1 MMQANTGVRFETKD
15 LLLSQLVKQA
25 EEKCRLNIKNFG
37 GDPVLVE
44 GGGYEKIWLE
54 TQPMGGAMYA
64 SRDFATG
71 LNNSLM
77 FMRHQRAD
85 GRIPG
90 SIAVIDGKV
99 VPQFNKFQGFCF
111 PEPALDLYYLGGK
124 DAEYLAQLAKTL
136 EAFDAYL
143 WRVRDSD
150 GDGCLETWCKYDTGE
165 DHAMRYADAPDPWE
179 EETPPQG
186 CTAVPIASMDVMSY
200 SYACRETLAEI
211 ARISGDAEAQAQW
224 AAKAKAVQDK
234 MVSYLWDDARGA
246 MFDRDKNHN
255 QMPTLIHNT
264 LRCMYWHSLPDA
276 LAERFVK
283 EHLLNPQEFWTQ
295 MPLPSVA
302 ANDPLF
308 RNVTTNNWSGQAEA
322 LTYQRA
328 IRALENYGMYELI
341 PQLGQK
347 LMQAIGPQCR
357 FVQQYDPFTGEPSVI
372 CEPGQP
378 PQDAYGPAMLS
389 VLEYTAR
396 MYGVSLVRDT
406 VVWGTCPLEC
416 RYTQALNGR
425 SWEIVNSGHEAEAF
439 VDGRKVF
446 TAGPGL
452 RITTDL
458 DGNILGTARYLP
470 DADPAQVTPQYT
482 LYNKE
487 ANTMEYLY
495 PGGLAKA
502 ITFSYDDGQVY
513 DRRLIEIFN
522 QAGFKGTFHL
532 NSGNLDKD
540 GYVQKAELPTLYAE
554 HEIACHGVTH
564 RHPRQMNQTEWLREV
579 WQDRLTLEEL
589 TGGIV
594 QGMSYAFGEYYP
606 EQVEALCAMGIQYS
620 RTVESTGSFAL
631 PQELLRWK
639 PTCHHND
646 KLLERAEKFLHVPG
660 YQKMPLF
667 YIWGHSFEFERE
679 NTWPLMEQLAEKLH
693 GAQDIWYAT
702 NGQIADYLTALH
714 STRESADG
722 KRLYNP
728 SAQPIWFVADGK
740 VRVAEPGKLCEM

>member
-15 LLLSQLVKQA
+15 PLLFQLVKQA

-283 EHLLNPQEFWTQ
+283 EHLLNPQEFWTK

-458 DGNILGTARYLP
+458 DGNILGTACYLP
-470 DADPAQVTPQYT
+470 DADLAQVTPQ
-482 LYNKE
+482 
-487 ANTMEYLY
+487 
-495 PGGLAKA
+495 
-502 ITFSYDDGQVY
+502 
-513 DRRLIEIFN
+513 
-522 QAGFKGTFHL
+522 
-532 NSGNLDKD
+532 
-540 GYVQKAELPTLYAE
+540 
-554 HEIACHGVTH
+554 
-564 RHPRQMNQTEWLREV
+564 
-579 WQDRLTLEEL
+579 
-589 TGGIV
+589 
-594 QGMSYAFGEYYP
+594 
-606 EQVEALCAMGIQYS
+606 
-620 RTVESTGSFAL
+620 
-631 PQELLRWK
+631 
-639 PTCHHND
+639 
-646 KLLERAEKFLHVPG
+646 
-660 YQKMPLF
+660 
-667 YIWGHSFEFERE
+667 
-679 NTWPLMEQLAEKLH
+679 
-693 GAQDIWYAT
+693 
-702 NGQIADYLTALH
+702 
-714 STRESADG
+714 
-722 KRLYNP
+722 
-728 SAQPIWFVADGK
+728 
-740 VRVAEPGKLCEM
+740 